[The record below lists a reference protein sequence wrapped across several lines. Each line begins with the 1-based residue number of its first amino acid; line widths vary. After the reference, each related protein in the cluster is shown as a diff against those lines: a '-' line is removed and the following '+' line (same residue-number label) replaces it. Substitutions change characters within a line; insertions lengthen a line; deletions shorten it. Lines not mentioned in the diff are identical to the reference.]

1 MTETKAVL
9 VTYLER
15 NKVLKVPPN
24 HEYTSDIGYL
34 ESAFRTEFSFEQAVN
49 LTITFQ
55 KFDEDWNEYI
65 DLEADAILQ
74 HKDKVKAVVSA
85 KLVDLPSTPE
95 TATPHVRELECAN
108 KSAFKHTYTYPFIQ
122 GFRFYSS
129 LCVLYSSCHLQL

>member
-24 HEYTSDIGYL
+24 HEYTSDIEYL
-34 ESAFRTEFSFEQAVN
+34 ESAFCTEFSFEHTVN

-55 KFDEDWNEYI
+55 KFDEDWDEYI

-85 KLVDLPSTPE
+85 KLVDLPATPE
-95 TATPHVRELECAN
+95 TATPQVRELEYAD
-108 KSAFKHTYTYPFIQ
+108 KS
-122 GFRFYSS
+122 S
-129 LCVLYSSCHLQL
+129 

>member
-24 HEYTSDIGYL
+24 HEYTSDIEYL
-34 ESAFRTEFSFEQAVN
+34 ESAFCTEFSFEQTVN

-55 KFDEDWNEYI
+55 KFDEDWDEYI

-74 HKDKVKAVVSA
+74 HKDKVKQ
-85 KLVDLPSTPE
+85 LFQPS
-95 TATPHVRELECAN
+95 
-108 KSAFKHTYTYPFIQ
+108 S
-122 GFRFYSS
+122 
-129 LCVLYSSCHLQL
+129 